1 MPIFHRCHV
10 SNQLE
15 SGNPLAGKKL
25 YFGVMAEGSS
35 EMLAAVFRRLGVEA
49 CVTPPSDSRTLE
61 LGGKVTSGDECYPAK
76 VVLGDLFRV
85 IQEPGFDPA
94 RAAFFV
100 PTTDGPCRFGQYVP
114 SLKKVLRQA
123 GYSQIEIISPTDKNG
138 YADLGNLADRFV
150 RMVWRA
156 VVASDT
162 IHRLLLKTRPYETT
176 PGAADHAFQ
185 ESLLDLCET
194 VESGCDDPG
203 CQLRSLVES
212 LTRARNRFRGISIS
226 DDPDVPL
233 IGVVGEIFC
242 RLNTF
247 SNEDL
252 IRRLESYGAEVSL
265 SHISEWIYY
274 TNNEQRRRLRLVG
287 RTLSLEMLGSLV
299 REHFQKSDEHALL
312 APFREDFEGHD
323 EPQVEEV
330 IKLAWPYLPASGVIG
345 EMVLSTGL
353 AAYHALHG
361 ADGVIDISPF
371 TCMNGIVSEAIYPR
385 VSRDYGGIP
394 IRNFYFDG
402 TQSDLDRDLGIY
414 LELARSYREKKTFK
428 SPHRNRQVEPK
439 RAESKVRPAVSTLK
453 EPAFAFWEGR
463 GIEASEAVSDGE
475 TTD

>member
-10 SNQLE
+10 SNQVE
-15 SGNPLAGKKL
+15 SSNPLAGKKL
-25 YFGVMAEGSS
+25 YLAVMAEGSS

-49 CVTPPSDSRTLE
+49 YVTPRSDSRTLE
-61 LGGKVTSGDECYPAK
+61 LGSKVTSGDECYPAK

-94 RAAFFV
+94 RAAFFI
-100 PTTDGPCRFGQYVP
+100 PTTDGPCRFGQYAP

-123 GYSQIEIISPTDKNG
+123 GYPQIEIISPTDKNG
-138 YADLGNLADRFV
+138 YADLGNIADKFMRLA
-150 RMVWRA
+150 WRA

-185 ESLLDLCET
+185 ESLTDLCET
-194 VESGCDDPG
+194 MEAGCDDPG
-203 CQLRSLVES
+203 CHLRSLVKS
-212 LTRARNRFRGISIS
+212 MTRARDRFRAIPIC

-252 IRRLESYGAEVSL
+252 IRRLESYGAQASL

-274 TNNEQRRRLRLVG
+274 TNEEQRRRLRLVG
-287 RTLSLEMLGSLV
+287 RTFSLEMLGANV
-299 REHFQKSDEHALL
+299 REHFQEADEQALL

-323 EPQVEEV
+323 EPRVEEI
-330 IKLAWPYLPASGVIG
+330 IKLAWPYLPASGVLG
-345 EMVLSTGL
+345 EMVLSIGL

-371 TCMNGIVSEAIYPR
+371 TCMNGIVSEAIYPK

-414 LELARSYREKKTFK
+414 LELARSYREKKPFRR
-428 SPHRNRQVEPK
+428 HCGDRQVEPIRMESAARPTVSTKRRLK
-439 RAESKVRPAVSTLK
+439 RAGIRLLGRSRYRSVR
-453 EPAFAFWEGR
+453 R
-463 GIEASEAVSDGE
+463 GIRR
-475 TTD
+475 